1 MSVPLD
7 NPVQAALLARHSGKA
22 ASLLAPAPDA
32 EQLAAILKAAAH
44 APDHGL
50 LVPFRF
56 LHIVEDARESLADII
71 AAASLALKPDLPA
84 VEVARAREKATQ
96 GAMLLVMVG
105 KLNPAH
111 PKITASDQWLAMG
124 CALENLLLSAQALG
138 FGVAIRSGAYLD
150 TVPMKTGLHLAE
162 GEHALAILAIGTPKE
177 WPPHKPK
184 PDLEQIFSVWAG

>member
-1 MSVPLD
+1 MTTRLD
-7 NPVQAALLARHSGKA
+7 NPVQAALLARHSAKA

-32 EQLAAILKAAAH
+32 AQLAAILTAAAH

-50 LVPFRF
+50 LVPFHF
-56 LHIVEDARESLADII
+56 LHILEAARANLADLI

-84 VEVARAREKATQ
+84 MEVERAREKATQ
-96 GAMLLVMVG
+96 GAMLLVMIG

-150 TVPMKTGLHLAE
+150 ATPLRAGLHLAE

-177 WPPHKPK
+177 WPPMKPK
-184 PDLEQIFSVWAG
+184 PALVQIFSVWAG